1 MMGSDVSAGRAATDR
16 VSVRPMDDGC
26 GLRIDDRIERR
37 RCEIRTRGTVD
48 PELADTDAFR
58 SPVDT
63 AVTVTTDGLTFDE
76 VSRGFVHG
84 PDGPADV
91 EYFQTTSFGPGEY
104 VLELS
109 GPVKLYAT
117 VRGPM
122 EVDAQVAELEI
133 DFERPQTVRIGARSY
148 HERPA
153 ATVTTTDDPADVM
166 AAVSTFGS
174 ALKTTSSERSYP
186 TLRGHPPSIE
196 RGEELSVPAGLTPPA
211 ETVRIEVPERLRD
224 VLVVAPLAYYLGAPV
239 RPGPEP
245 RLVVDGRGY
254 GLDGAAGFETA
265 VERILKRTFFLDC
278 LVRTAGPRTVPLYE
292 RRVTEDALN
301 VSVSDLYGRP
311 NAERLAAYMDVPY
324 EAVAEY
330 VPTWKLSA
338 RVEPE
343 GQSLEVLPFLVND
356 LSVIRSPST
365 PSAEGS
371 TASPLEKRN
380 RDSDSNGTGGPADDS
395 PVEPERADSLEQA
408 WVGDGAPMGASKA
421 VPAAFRN
428 RLDRD
433 RRDGPIEIVVVCND
447 DEMLEERNVVEQ
459 VYGSREELPMDVAV
473 YEGLS
478 TQRLR
483 LLLESD
489 VDFFHYIGH
498 VDDEGLECPDGKV
511 DAATLDDVS
520 LDIFFLNACRSYQQG
535 RHLIENGAIGGVVT
549 LDDVINSGAIRIGKT
564 LAKLLNYGFPL
575 RSGLNIA
582 RDRSIVGSHYLVIG
596 DGNADIAQV
605 EPGVAL
611 LAEVD
616 ATPDGYDLTVST
628 YPTSEG
634 GMGTQ
639 FRPAIPGVD
648 EVYLCPGTLPTFE
661 VTADVVREY
670 LSTSVFPILLDGEFT
685 WSDRATLPDEG

>member
-1 MMGSDVSAGRAATDR
+1 MGSDESGGRAADR
-16 VSVRPMDDGC
+16 VSVQPMDGGF

-37 RCEIRTRGTVD
+37 RCEIRTNDSVE
-48 PELADTDAFR
+48 PAPADADAFR

-63 AVTVTTDGLTFDE
+63 AVSVTTDGLTFDE

-84 PDGPADV
+84 PDGPADI
-91 EYFQTTSFGPGEY
+91 EYFRTTSFGPGEY

-109 GPVKLYAT
+109 GPVKIYAT

-122 EVDAQVAELEI
+122 EVDAQVAKLEI
-133 DFERPQTVRIGARSY
+133 SFERPQTVRIGARSY

-153 ATVTTTDDPADVM
+153 ATVTTTDDPTDVM

-186 TLRGHPPSIE
+186 TLRGHPPAIE
-196 RGEELSVPAGLTPPA
+196 RGDELSVPSGLTPPA
-211 ETVRIEVPERLRD
+211 EDVHVEVPERLRD

-245 RLVVDGRGY
+245 RLIVDGQSY

-265 VERILKRTFFLDC
+265 VEHTLKRTFFLDC
-278 LVRTAGPRTVPLYE
+278 IVRTAGPRTVPLYE
-292 RRVTEDALN
+292 RRVIEDRLDIP
-301 VSVSDLYGRP
+301 VSDRYGQS
-311 NAERLAAYMDVPY
+311 NADRLTAYMDVPY
-324 EAVAEY
+324 EAIAEY
-330 VPTWKLSA
+330 IPTWKLSA
-338 RVEPE
+338 RVEPKSE
-343 GQSLEVLPFLVND
+343 SLETLPFLVND

-365 PSAEGS
+365 PTTTS
-371 TASPLEKRN
+371 TSPSPFE
-380 RDSDSNGTGGPADDS
+380 GGPDGTRTDS
-395 PVEPERADSLEQA
+395 HDTNSTVQPEQADSLEQA

-421 VPAAFRN
+421 LPAAFRN

-447 DEMLEERNVVEQ
+447 DQMLEERNVVEQ
-459 VYGSREELPMDVAV
+459 VYGSRKELPMDVTV
-473 YEGLS
+473 YEGLN

-549 LDDVINSGAIRIGKT
+549 LDDVINSGAVRIGKT

-582 RDRSIVGSHYLVIG
+582 RDRSIVGSQYLVIG

-611 LAEVD
+611 LTAVD
-616 ATPDGYDLTVST
+616 STPDGYDLTVST

-661 VTADVVREY
+661 VTAEEIREY
-670 LSTSVFPILLDGEFT
+670 FSTSVFPVLLDGEFT
-685 WSDRATLPDEG
+685 WSDRATVSDAE

>member
-1 MMGSDVSAGRAATDR
+1 MGSDVSAGRTTADR
-16 VSVRPMDDGC
+16 VSVRAMDDGR

-37 RCEIRTRGTVD
+37 RCEILTNGPVD
-48 PELADTDAFR
+48 PGPADVAAFR

-63 AVTVTTDGLTFDE
+63 AVAVTTDGLTFEE

-84 PDGPADV
+84 PDGPTDI
-91 EYFQTTSFGPGEY
+91 EYFRTTSFGPGEY
-104 VLELS
+104 LLELS

-133 DFERPQTVRIGARSY
+133 SFERPQTVRIGARSY

-153 ATVTTTDDPADVM
+153 ATVTATDDPVDVM

-174 ALKTTSSERSYP
+174 ALKTTGSERSYP
-186 TLRGHPPSIE
+186 TLRGHPPAIE
-196 RGEELSVPAGLTPPA
+196 RGDELSVPSGLTPPA
-211 ETVRIEVPERLRD
+211 EDVHVEVPERLQD

-239 RPGPEP
+239 RAGPEP

-254 GLDGAAGFETA
+254 RLDGDDGFEAA
-265 VERILKRTFFLDC
+265 VERTLKRTFFLDC
-278 LVRTAGPRTVPLYE
+278 IVRTAGPRTVPLYE
-292 RRVTEDALN
+292 RRVTEDALDI
-301 VSVSDLYGRP
+301 SASDLYGRS

-330 VPTWKLSA
+330 IPTWKLSA
-338 RVEPE
+338 RVEPRCE
-343 GQSLEVLPFLVND
+343 SLETLPSLVND
-356 LSVIRSPST
+356 LSVIRSPSN
-365 PSAEGS
+365 PSGTS
-371 TASPLEKRN
+371 TASPFG
-380 RDSDSNGTGGPADDS
+380 DGTSGTGTDDADGSSDGV
-395 PVEPERADSLEQA
+395 PLQPERADSLERA
-408 WVGDGAPMGASKA
+408 WVGEGAPSGASKA
-421 VPAAFRN
+421 IPAAFRN

-459 VYGSREELPMDVAV
+459 VYGSREELPMDVTV
-473 YEGLS
+473 YEGLD

-511 DAATLDDVS
+511 DAATLDAVS

-535 RHLIENGAIGGVVT
+535 RHLIENGAVGGVVT

-582 RDRSIVGSHYLVIG
+582 RDRSIVGSQYLVIG

-611 LAEVD
+611 LAAVD
-616 ATPDGYDLTVST
+616 STPDGYDLTVST

-639 FRPAIPGVD
+639 FRPAVPGVD

-661 VTADVVREY
+661 VSAETVREY
-670 LSTSVFPILLDGEFT
+670 LSTSVFPVLFDGEFT
-685 WSDRATLPDEG
+685 WSDRATVPDAE